1 MAIFQAFNAA
11 GAGFNM
17 TSTDSSGWTFV
28 GLNSFIDTVVVYDD
42 GSLAVYDVYGSPM
55 VDSYRAWYWSNGYDI
70 VIDDLLYENAG
81 AAVLSI
87 KDLSLY
93 TNMDELVG
101 YDWYMTLNANSDIF
115 YGNDYVDVIRGGNG
129 NDDIYSYSG
138 DDILFGDAGNDRL
151 YGVWGDDDLYGGTG
165 RDLLVG
171 DFGSDYLSGGLDRDT
186 LYGGSGKDYFVFDS
200 TPSAAN
206 MDVIKD
212 FRPADDT
219 IMLDN
224 NIFARIGRDGWLSAG
239 AFRVG
244 SAALDSSDRIIY
256 QKSSGTLLYDPDG
269 VGGRS
274 AMKFAQVQAGLNLT
288 KADFFIL

>member
-28 GLNSFIDTVVVYDD
+28 GLNPYIDTEVAYDD
-42 GSLAVYDVYGSPM
+42 GSLAMYDVYGSPM

-70 VIDDLLYENAG
+70 VIDDLLYENDG

-87 KDLSLY
+87 NDLSLY

-115 YGNDYVDVIRGGNG
+115 YGNDYVDVIRGGYG
-129 NDDIYSYSG
+129 NDDVYSYSG

-186 LYGGSGKDYFVFDS
+186 LHGGSGKDYFVFDS
-200 TPSAAN
+200 TPSSGN

-212 FRPADDT
+212 FRPIDDT

-224 NIFARIGRDGWLSAG
+224 KIFTRIGRDGWLSAG
-239 AFRVG
+239 AFRIG

-256 QKSSGTLLYDPDG
+256 QKSSGTLLYDQDG
-269 VGGRS
+269 IGGRS
-274 AMKFAQVQAGLNLT
+274 AIKFAQVQAGLNLT